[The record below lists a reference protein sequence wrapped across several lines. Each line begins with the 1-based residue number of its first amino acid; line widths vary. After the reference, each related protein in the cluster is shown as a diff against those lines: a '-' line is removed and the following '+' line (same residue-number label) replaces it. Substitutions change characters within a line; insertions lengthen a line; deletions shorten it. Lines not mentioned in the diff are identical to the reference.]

1 MLMEILTH
9 AYAKLNLSLD
19 VLDRMDNGYHSMK
32 TIMQSVQLCD
42 DILIKLTND
51 GAVKAQSNLPYL
63 PNDERNIA
71 VKAAK
76 AFFAETGMTGAG
88 ANIRVFK
95 RIPVGSGLGGGSS
108 DGAAVLRGLN
118 TLTGAG
124 LSRRQLEKIAEKLG
138 SDVPFCVAGGTVF
151 AEGRGDI
158 LTDLPPMP
166 DCHIV
171 ICKPP
176 FSISTPEVFE
186 RYDCCKTRC
195 RPDTDGLV
203 QALEKGDLRGVAV
216 RMYNVFEDVMPRQ
229 YEDIH
234 LVKNQILNYNALG
247 VTMSG
252 TGSAVFG
259 VFENYEKAREA
270 YQTLKT
276 EYPDCFLTKPVNR
289 LKVV

>member
-1 MLMEILTH
+1 MEIQTC

-19 VLDRMDNGYHSMK
+19 VLGKMDNGYHRMK
-32 TIMQSVQLCD
+32 MVMQSVQLWD
-42 DILIKLTND
+42 DVSIALTAD
-51 GAVKAQSNLPYL
+51 GEVKAQSNLPYL

-88 ANIRVFK
+88 ADIRIFK
-95 RIPVGSGLGGGSS
+95 RIPVASGLGGGSS

-118 TLTGAG
+118 ALTGAG

-138 SDVPFCVAGGTVF
+138 SDVPFCVAGGTVL
-151 AEGRGDI
+151 AEGKGEV

-166 DCHIV
+166 ECHIV
-171 ICKPP
+171 ICKPA
-176 FSISTPEVFE
+176 FSLSTPEVFE
-186 RYDCCKTRC
+186 RYDSHKTRC
-195 RPDTDGLV
+195 RPDTEGLV
-203 QALEKGDLRGVAV
+203 KALENGDLRGIAV

-229 YEDIH
+229 YEAIH
-234 LVKNQILNYNALG
+234 LIKSQLLNYDALG

-259 VFENYEKAREA
+259 IFDSIEKAEEA
-270 YQTLKT
+270 YRELKN
-276 EYPDCFLTKPVNR
+276 EYKDCFLTKPINR
-289 LKVV
+289 LEAV